1 MLWPP
6 NSILTAAL
14 LLTPV
19 RRWWLYLLAALPAH
33 LLAEAQAGLPMP
45 LVLSLFATNC
55 SEALLA
61 AACVRRW
68 SDEPTRLD
76 TLRRVFIFVAGAGVF
91 APFASSFLDAGVVTA
106 FQGEP
111 YWLVWRT
118 RFFSNVLTE
127 LTVAPAIVVAAASA
141 WPWIRHASTLRKIE
155 AALLAVGLVTVSLVI
170 FAAPTG
176 NSGLLPEL
184 PHVPVALFLPLILW
198 AAVRFGPGGITSSML
213 ATTLL

>member
-1 MLWPP
+1 
-6 NSILTAAL
+6 
-14 LLTPV
+14 
-19 RRWWLYLLAALPAH
+19 
-33 LLAEAQAGLPMP
+33 MP

-76 TLRRVFIFVAGAGVF
+76 TLRRVFVFVAGAGVF
-91 APFASSFLDAGVVTA
+91 APFASSFLDAGIVTA

-127 LTVAPAIVVAAASA
+127 LTVAPAIVVAATSA
-141 WPWIRHASTLRKIE
+141 WPWVRHA
-155 AALLAVGLVTVSLVI
+155 
-170 FAAPTG
+170 P
-176 NSGLLPEL
+176 
-184 PHVPVALFLPLILW
+184 
-198 AAVRFGPGGITSSML
+198 PGGSSRRRSWPSV
-213 ATTLL
+213 